1 MEKCSVT
8 FVHMTSQQFKSAWR
22 ITDQPLSVISSDKLS
37 GFNLE
42 RDTAAFL
49 TETGLPIYASPFLSF
64 EFVAHEEYPGIGLCR
79 DGDLIIIDNNELKQL
94 TANGLLFFNSSI
106 NTLADFLIIY
116 RDFEDAVMLTEGEEG
131 VRNSYFTDTQFDT
144 LKQRMIEADERA
156 VKEKGFWRDEL
167 ELMLADR
174 QDYLNTR

>member
-1 MEKCSVT
+1 M
-8 FVHMTSQQFKSAWR
+8 
-22 ITDQPLSVISSDKLS
+22 
-37 GFNLE
+37 G
-42 RDTAAFL
+42 DTAAFL

-64 EFVAHEEYPGIGLCR
+64 EFVPHEKYPAIGLCR

-106 NTLADFLIIY
+106 NALADFLIIY

-131 VRNSYFTDTQFDT
+131 IRNSHFTDTQFNT
-144 LKQRMIEADERA
+144 MKERMIEADERA
-156 VKEKGFWRDEL
+156 ITEKGFWKDEL